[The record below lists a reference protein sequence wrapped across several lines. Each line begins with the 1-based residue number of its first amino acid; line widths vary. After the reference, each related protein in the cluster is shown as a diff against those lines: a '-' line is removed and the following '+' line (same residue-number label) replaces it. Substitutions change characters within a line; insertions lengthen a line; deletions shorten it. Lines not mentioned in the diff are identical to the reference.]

1 MSYRPGQPGDAPVI
15 PPEPAVV
22 DLHTHTS
29 RSDGVLEPVDLLVAA
44 LAAGITTFAITDH
57 DSLSAYRELTAG
69 NGNGGN
75 SNGGHSAI
83 GLDLIPAVEINSVAT
98 ASRDDG
104 LHEGELHILG
114 YGVDPASD
122 EFEALLAAQRGQ
134 RRRRFERAV
143 TRLRELGLSVDAE
156 LEHLTF
162 HEDAALGRPTLARML
177 VTAGHAQSV
186 DDAFRRI
193 LSGGRPGYVPREGV
207 GPRAAVR
214 AIRAAGGL
222 PVLAHFAEAPEHLDR
237 LRELR
242 ELGVGGLEV
251 HYRGFGAATRAA
263 LAETAQAIGFIP
275 TGGSDYHGDR
285 ETYAEAHAR
294 LWVPPEVGAEVRRE
308 IANPTLT

>member
-1 MSYRPGQPGDAPVI
+1 MSHRPGQPGDAHVI

-29 RSDGVLEPVDLLVAA
+29 RSDGVLEPVDLLAAA
-44 LAAGITTFAITDH
+44 LAAGITTLAITDH
-57 DSLSAYRELTAG
+57 DSLAAYREL
-69 NGNGGN
+69 
-75 SNGGHSAI
+75 SAADGRPEAL
-83 GLDLIPAVEINSVAT
+83 GLDLIPAVEINSVSEA
-98 ASRDDG
+98 ARHDG
-104 LHEGELHILG
+104 HYEGELHILG
-114 YGVDPASD
+114 YGVNPASD
-122 EFEALLAAQRGQ
+122 EFEALLADQRAQ
-134 RRRRFERAV
+134 RRRRFDRAV
-143 TRLRELGLSVDAE
+143 TRLRGLGLSVDAE

-177 VTAGHAQSV
+177 VAAGHATSV
-186 DDAFRRI
+186 DDAFSRI

-207 GPRAAVR
+207 GPLAGVR

-222 PVLAHFAEAPEHLDR
+222 AVLAHFAEAPDNLAR

-242 ELGVGGLEV
+242 DHGVGGLEV

-263 LAETAQAIGFIP
+263 LATTAAALRFTA

-308 IANPTLT
+308 IANSTLT

>member
-1 MSYRPGQPGDAPVI
+1 MSYRPGQPGDEPVI
-15 PPEPAVV
+15 PPEPSVV

-29 RSDGVLEPVDLLVAA
+29 RSDGVLEPVDLLAAA
-44 LAAGITTFAITDH
+44 LAAGITTLAITDH
-57 DSLSAYRELTAG
+57 DSLAAYRELAAG
-69 NGNGGN
+69 NGGPDTL
-75 SNGGHSAI
+75 

-98 ASRDDG
+98 TSREDRFA
-104 LHEGELHILG
+104 EGELHILG
-114 YGVDPASD
+114 YGVNPDSD
-122 EFEALLAAQRGQ
+122 EFEALLAAQRGG

-177 VTAGHAQSV
+177 VTAGHASSV
-186 DDAFRRI
+186 DDAFSRI
-193 LSGGRPGYVPREGV
+193 LSGGRPGYVPREGI

-214 AIRAAGGL
+214 AIRAAQGL
-222 PVLAHFAEAPEHLDR
+222 PVLAHFAEAPDHVDR

-263 LAETAQAIGFIP
+263 LAATALAVGFTP

-285 ETYAEAHAR
+285 ESYAEAHAR
-294 LWVPPEVGAEVRRE
+294 LWVPPEIGAEVRRE
-308 IANPTLT
+308 IAKATLT